1 MAKTEGMETT
11 FREISAKLEKYIL
24 QFQEAY
30 QIDGEPEKEILSLS
44 KVLTRGNVVWQF
56 SMASQNWAHLSNVH
70 VDAGVCVLTY

>member
-44 KVLTRGNVVWQF
+44 KVLNLGE
-56 SMASQNWAHLSNVH
+56 M
-70 VDAGVCVLTY
+70 